1 MSVGKEIWKLL
12 FAATVR
18 ISSKDGTV
26 CGMGFFIEPK
36 RVLTTAQVAV
46 AAGTGRTIETA
57 EGVRC
62 LVVAT
67 ERVRPW
73 ERQAGLAMW
82 PMPDLAVLAVE
93 DAPDDAVPFVEL
105 SDSPPGTELLT
116 VGTDF
121 GGEPIM
127 LPGCTAASAQDYPI
141 FACDGDPALPSQASG
156 SPVLDPDT
164 GMVVGLVKADRANDD
179 GGAFVIAGAG
189 IRRALPAEWESHLEA
204 HAKDPMW
211 RLTVNRARYSE
222 ADARTLSEYL
232 QALSQ
237 AYTVSPMLPPDLKRG
252 DVRQPVRVRPLQE
265 VGTQIEGGPT
275 DAGPEDAQQDPTR
288 LGEALLWDP
297 LRSPWAAVVVVAG
310 PGMGKTWLLNE
321 HAAQIAAH
329 SLAQLGEQP
338 ERVVDVRVPVF
349 VNAAAF
355 ARRIPLDAERDKIVG
370 ALANTIAQT
379 LPKAPEASALTP
391 LLRLALEDGRI
402 ALCVDGLDEVP
413 GDLRERLGAALAL
426 LEQRCLQLVIAGRES
441 ARPLF
446 ERAFGGDHE
455 EFEITGF
462 SPGDVRRF
470 VRAWHHQSE
479 KLVTKVE
486 RSLTE
491 NPSLLGLAHVPLLL
505 SFVCR
510 LAVTDRPLAST
521 RSGLYRDVALSVLS
535 GRWKDVAADVSDP
548 EARLRLLARAVGPL
562 AAPWRG
568 RPDEFPHHEVVAA
581 LEKDPEYKVVQAA
594 AKARWDASEDRLQHD
609 GRDLQHPVVWEF
621 MHDGLLMSVT
631 TPMGRPMLRFTHL
644 VFGELCVAM
653 WLAGLDRGNRG
664 AEQIKRHRWFD
675 DQWLDV
681 IPIACGVG
689 EDPRWILECIA
700 EADADPWLAQALL
713 EARCM
718 AEADPS
724 FVAKDAV
731 VGLIARVVDRLNTGP
746 RSDAANAHRCLEVL
760 VAGRV
765 PDARIHLV
773 ELMQADRLAQEDD
786 RDTLMRTLCQAG
798 EPYAIDACSAVV
810 QDRSLS
816 QRRRDEAAR
825 AICRSSDQ
833 DAVKSVIEVY
843 LPRRGSYQ
851 HLAVVLTDSNTAT
864 SEALE
869 LVRKPEVDQALR
881 VAIAIQQ
888 INVNGNHAPATE
900 LLMTDAVGLVGRVD
914 LVVTLLRAGHP
925 VDAEITPQ
933 LIVDPNV
940 PSSDKL
946 ALAHALLLRGDFSAL
961 PMASGLVI
969 DSSLDF
975 ERRHDLARTMF
986 SIGRGGAAAL
996 YDSATDLN
1004 YSVEARIQA
1013 LRVLIERRHAAGAQA
1028 AARIITNGQGSV
1040 WARAMLMT
1048 HLLDHA
1054 SGHAS
1059 SPSLI
1064 NLLADPDLTGRY
1076 HSTWEELAPR
1086 ALRHPDAAVRD
1097 TIRER
1102 IRRRLRDPDPA
1113 DTPDDDL
1120 EAVDIGRLFH
1130 ILGSQPAG
1138 LELLVEIAHDTRST
1152 VDARIGAAMTAVQSD
1167 VGCVPQLDP
1176 LLDDAELQ
1184 ASVRDRLVVAF
1195 AMLGAVPMLPR
1206 ILERLPSSEPAYV
1219 ALRAMLRSAAITRS
1233 AMLEGL
1239 DAARSGV
1246 FALQDIEPPRWD
1258 LDFDDLV
1265 KSMHVGA
1272 KSEAQQQTRYDML
1285 AGDVRQ
1291 RTYGRLLQLLL
1302 PSEQHALYLVGQFA
1316 DSSATRDWLAAWVPA
1331 YREIAEEEMRRL
1343 QAVISE
1349 PGFVWPDDR
1358 DNRNAFARVSDL
1370 ALLLREWDNHITAGR
1385 WTECFQLMV
1394 ANASRFETPQPREV
1408 LRLVGT
1414 LETELQMWY
1423 LRPAQDYVLHV
1434 AATEGL
1440 QRVEGLL
1447 SSSEERRQA
1456 TSIAVEAKDT
1466 WIGFSAGCL
1475 YIMMEPKEAPGYFYA
1490 AEALLLDK
1498 NYDGAAKL
1506 MRLSAERASP
1516 FLAWQGRRTLLRM
1529 QKDHKLPADQIEELR
1544 DILGTVDGATQ
1555 ETEPTGGDTAG
1566 GGGDASPPLSRNDAD
1581 IPEEDGEAA

>member
-1 MSVGKEIWKLL
+1 MSADDEMWKLL
-12 FAATVR
+12 SAATVR
-18 ISSKDGTV
+18 ISSQDGTV

-46 AAGTGRTIETA
+46 AARTGKTIETA
-57 EGVRC
+57 HGVRC
-62 LVVAT
+62 LVVTT
-67 ERVRPW
+67 ERARPW
-73 ERQAGLAMW
+73 ERQAGLSMW

-93 DAPDDAVPFVEL
+93 DVPDDAVSFVEL
-105 SDSPPGTELLT
+105 SDSLSGTELLT
-116 VGTDF
+116 VGNDF
-121 GGEPIM
+121 GAGPVV
-127 LPGCTAASAQDYPI
+127 LSGCAAASAQDYPI
-141 FACDGDPALPSQASG
+141 FTCDGDALLSPQVSG

-164 GMVVGLVKADRANDD
+164 GMVVGLIKADRANTD
-179 GGAFVIAGAG
+179 GGTFVIAGAS
-189 IRRALPAEWESHLEA
+189 IRQALPAEWESHLEA

-211 RLTVNRARYSE
+211 RLTANRARYSE
-222 ADARTLSEYL
+222 ADATTLSEYL
-232 QALSQ
+232 RALSQ
-237 AYTVSPMLPPDLKRG
+237 AYTVSPMLPPGLERG
-252 DVRQPVRVRPLQE
+252 DVRQPVRVRPLQG
-265 VGTQIEGGPT
+265 VGTQIEGGSAGA
-275 DAGPEDAQQDPTR
+275 DADDAQEDSAR

-338 ERVVDVRVPVF
+338 ERYVDVRVPVF

-355 ARRIPLDAERDKIVG
+355 ARRLPMDAGRDDIVG
-370 ALANTIAQT
+370 ALASAIAQAPT
-379 LPKAPEASALTP
+379 KAPEAAALTP
-391 LLRLALEDGRI
+391 LLGLALEDGRI

-413 GDLRERLGAALAL
+413 DDLRGELGAALAL
-426 LEQRCLQLVIAGRES
+426 LEQRCLQLVISGRES

-446 ERAFGGDHE
+446 ERVFGGEHE

-479 KLVTKVE
+479 KLVAKVE

-491 NPSLLGLAHVPLLL
+491 NPSLLRLAHVPLLL

-510 LAVTDRPLAST
+510 LAVTDQPLAST

-535 GRWKDVAADVSDP
+535 GSWKDVDHGVSDSK
-548 EARLRLLARAVGPL
+548 ARLELLARAVGPL
-562 AAPWRG
+562 AASWRG

-581 LEKDPEYKVVQAA
+581 LEKDPEYQVVQAA
-594 AKARWDASEDRLQHD
+594 AKARWDAAENRLRHD
-609 GRDLQHPVVWEF
+609 GRDLQHHVIWEF
-621 MHDGLLMSVT
+621 MHDGLLMNVST
-631 TPMGRPMLRFTHL
+631 SMGRPMLRFTHL

-653 WLAGLDRGNRG
+653 WLASLSPDDGG
-664 AEQIKRHRWFD
+664 AEQIEHHRWFD

-689 EDPRWILECIA
+689 KDPRWILKCIA

-718 AEADPS
+718 AEAAPS
-724 FVAKDAV
+724 FVDRDAV
-731 VGLIARVVDRLNTGP
+731 VGLIERVVARLNTGP
-746 RSDAANAHRCLEVL
+746 RSDAENAHRCLEVL

-765 PDARIHLV
+765 RDARAYLV

-798 EPYAIDACSAVV
+798 EQSAIDACSAVV
-810 QDRSLS
+810 QDSSLP
-816 QRRRDEAAR
+816 QRRRDEASR

-843 LPRRGSYQ
+843 LTRRGSYQ

-869 LVRKPEVDQALR
+869 LVRKPEIDQMLR

-900 LLMTDAVGLVGRVD
+900 LLINDAVGLVGRVE
-914 LVVTLLRAGHP
+914 LVVALLRAGHP
-925 VDAEITPQ
+925 VEADIVPQ
-933 LIVDPNV
+933 LTIDPNV
-940 PSSDKL
+940 TPSDKL

-975 ERRHDLARTMF
+975 ERRRDLARTMF
-986 SIGRGGAAAL
+986 SIGKGGAAAL
-996 YDSATDLN
+996 YNSATDIN
-1004 YSVEARIQA
+1004 YSVEARVQA

-1048 HLLDHA
+1048 YLLDHS

-1064 NLLADPDLTGRY
+1064 NLLADLDLTGQY

-1097 TIRER
+1097 TVRER
-1102 IRRRLRDPDPA
+1102 ILRRLRDPDSTEA
-1113 DTPDDDL
+1113 PDGDL
-1120 EAVDIGRLFH
+1120 KDIDIGRLFR
-1130 ILGSQPAG
+1130 ILGSQAAG
-1138 LELLVEIAHDTRST
+1138 LELLVEIAHDARST

-1176 LLDDAELQ
+1176 LLDDTALQ
-1184 ASVRDRLVVAF
+1184 PSVRDRLVIAF

-1206 ILERLPSSEPAYV
+1206 IMERLPSSEPAYV
-1219 ALRAMLRSAAITRS
+1219 SLRATLRSAAITRE

-1239 DAARSGV
+1239 GAARSAV
-1246 FALQDIEPPRWD
+1246 FSLQDIEPPRWD
-1258 LDFDDLV
+1258 LDFGDLV
-1265 KSMHVGA
+1265 KEMQVDA
-1272 KSEAQQQTRYDML
+1272 KSEAQRQIRYEML
-1285 AGDVRQ
+1285 ASDVRQ

-1316 DSSATRDWLAAWVPA
+1316 DTSATRDWLAAWIPA
-1331 YREIAEEEMRRL
+1331 YREIAEDEMRRL
-1343 QAVISE
+1343 QAVISK
-1349 PGFVWPDDR
+1349 PGFVWPDVR
-1358 DNRNAFARVSDL
+1358 NNRNAFARVSDL
-1370 ALLLREWDNHITAGR
+1370 ALLLREWDDHITAGR
-1385 WTECFQLMV
+1385 WSDCFQLMV
-1394 ANASRFETPQPREV
+1394 ANASRIQAPQSREV
-1408 LRLVGT
+1408 LRLARS
-1414 LETELQMWY
+1414 LETEPQPWHLH
-1423 LRPAQDYVLHV
+1423 PAQDYLLHV

-1440 QRVEGLL
+1440 LRVQELL

-1456 TSIAVEAKDT
+1456 TSIAVEAKET
-1466 WIGFSAGCL
+1466 LIGFSAGCL
-1475 YIMMEPKEAPGYFYA
+1475 YIMMAPNEAPGYFYA
-1490 AEALLLDK
+1490 AEALLLDE
-1498 NYDGAAKL
+1498 NYDGAAEL
-1506 MRLSAERASP
+1506 MRLSAEWASP
-1516 FLAWQGRRTLLRM
+1516 QQAWQGRLTLRRM
-1529 QKDHKLPADQIEELR
+1529 QKDHNLPADRIEELR

-1555 ETEPTGGDTAG
+1555 ETEPTGDDDAEGGD
-1566 GGGDASPPLSRNDAD
+1566 DASPSLSSDDAD
-1581 IPEEDGEAA
+1581 MPEEDGETA